1 MASFLALTSS
11 ANLTASTAE
20 ACFARSFSASAWTV
34 HTKDPLAVDH
44 VYRDASRRTWFVRF
58 GVLFESRDKVV
69 KLLLPLEPPLQ
80 TPFLQLGIV
89 FLEEFLVCRLHPSY
103 ESRAA
108 SDNGTAAIILL
119 AIW

>member
-34 HTKDPLAVDH
+34 HTKDSLAVSH
-44 VYRDASRRTWFVRF
+44 VSPEASRRTWLVRL

-80 TPFLQLGIV
+80 TPFLQLGVI
-89 FLEEFLVCRLHPSY
+89 FLEEFLVCRLYPSY

-108 SDNGTAAIILL
+108 NDNATAAIILS
-119 AIW
+119 AI